1 MILVC
6 LARSSA
12 EFTGDDIFDAVK
24 KAEKTNNDLIATCN
38 GGLVIYIPA
47 KFAVYEE
54 TMMRVKNHHIPATIL
69 VEIALAVMFLNKVMN
84 CETNDFA

>member
-1 MILVC
+1 MPYLILVC

-38 GGLVIYIPA
+38 GGIMVD
-47 KFAVYEE
+47 VYTRQVCGVGGNHDEGEE
-54 TMMRVKNHHIPATIL
+54 PPHAGHHPGRDRPG
-69 VEIALAVMFLNKVMN
+69 
-84 CETNDFA
+84 C